1 MLKLRHHLF
10 LAAAV
15 VLVAPFAQAQLIE
28 EVELRRDGR
37 NAIAT
42 VRFISPVQFRRSTAS
57 RNGDLV
63 QAFYDVLPTREEL
76 NLAAGQQ
83 RTLQGG
89 GAIPQIQIED
99 EAQSRAGMS
108 RKLII
113 RFVKPVKFVVRAG
126 RGNRQIEIVLDG
138 LGESV
143 EAANANRAQALA
155 RATPVVPAPA
165 PSPAASAPDA
175 SADVAAKAAELWA
188 QAQSAY
194 GQTNWAL
201 AIEKL
206 SELLALPPTPASRRA
221 QELIGMARLKQG
233 DTGRARGEFENF
245 LQLYPSG
252 PDSDRIRNE
261 LAALPKPE
269 AAPRAKPVVQASSTT
284 TGSIAASYYGGRSKV
299 RTQEFQ
305 DSPLS
310 GLPELASD
318 NVLSG
323 TDQKQALVSADLN
336 WRYRDADKDMRF
348 VFRDSYSADLRTA
361 GRNRNR
367 LSALYFDYKSTADN
381 YNFRIGRQS
390 PIGGGVLYRFDGVQA
405 GYAFAPKWRVNAVAG
420 APTDTLLDTRRHFYG
435 MSIDAEALTKE
446 ISGSAYA
453 VQQVIDGQVDRRA
466 LGTELRYF
474 SGGLSISS
482 QLDYDIAIKG
492 LNIASLQGT
501 WQTEANTVVNILLD
515 RRTVPVL
522 GLSNVLFFQNP
533 ALLTPAR
540 RLSDLF
546 ASGSTVEDLRIT
558 AKGVTAYQNQ
568 GLFGFTTPLNKNWQ
582 AGADIRWTNVGAIA
596 AVPVVLPNG
605 QAGTGNL
612 WGIGAQLIGSNL
624 YSTRDTHVISLNL
637 MKGPTYRG
645 NLLSYNNM
653 TSIGENWQLEP
664 SFKYYTQSGSIGG
677 TVKRWTPG
685 VRLSLKIQNQF
696 TLESEVV
703 YERSETQ
710 SAARNESSGRLSYFV
725 GARYDY

>member
-1 MLKLRHHLF
+1 MSHLRSRLVF
-10 LAAAV
+10 ATIAA
-15 VLVAPFAQAQLIE
+15 LVAPYAQAQLIE

-37 NAIAT
+37 NAIAS
-42 VRFISPVQFRRSTAS
+42 VRFVSPVQYLRSTAS

-63 QAFYDVLPTREEL
+63 QSFYDVLPTRDVL

-83 RTLQGG
+83 RTVHGG
-89 GAIPQIQIED
+89 GTIPQIQIED
-99 EAQSRAGMS
+99 EAQGRAGMS

-113 RFVKPVKFVVRAG
+113 RFAKPVKFVVRAG
-126 RGNRQIEIVLDG
+126 RGNRAIEIVLDG
-138 LGESV
+138 MGESV
-143 EAANANRAQALA
+143 EAANGNQALA
-155 RATPVVPAPA
+155 IARSRQVAPA
-165 PSPAASAPDA
+165 PEPQAIPSDTSTELTIKSAA
-175 SADVAAKAAELWA
+175 LWA
-188 QAQSAY
+188 EAQAAFGQS
-194 GQTNWAL
+194 NFAL

-206 SELLALPPTPASRRA
+206 NELLALPATPASRRA
-221 QELIGMARLKQG
+221 QEMIGLARLKQG
-233 DTGRARGEFENF
+233 DTSRARGEFENF

-252 PDSDRIRNE
+252 PDSDRIRTE
-261 LAALPKPE
+261 LAALPKPSE
-269 AAPRAKPVVQASSTT
+269 TPRARPAVPPTSTT
-284 TGSIAASYYGGRSKV
+284 TGSLAASYYGGRSKV

-323 TDQKQALVSADLN
+323 TDQKQALVSTDLN

-361 GRNRNR
+361 GRNKNR

-381 YNFRIGRQS
+381 YNFRVGRQS
-390 PIGGGVLYRFDGVQA
+390 PTGGGVLYRFDGLQA
-405 GYAFAPKWRVNAVAG
+405 GYTFAPKWRANAVVG
-420 APTDTLLDTRRHFYG
+420 SPTDTLLDTQRHFYG
-435 MSIDAEALTKE
+435 LSLDAEALTKE
-446 ISGSAYA
+446 LSGSAYV
-453 VQQVIDGQVDRRA
+453 VQQMIDKQVDRRA

-474 SGGLSISS
+474 SGGLSVSS
-482 QLDYDIAIKG
+482 QLDYDVVIKG

-501 WQTEANTVVNILLD
+501 LQLEDNTVFNMLLD

-533 ALLTPAR
+533 AMLTPAR

-546 ASGSTVEDLRIT
+546 ASGSTLADLRT
-558 AKGVTAYQNQ
+558 TTKAVTAYQNQ
-568 GLFGFTTPLNKNWQ
+568 GLLGFTTPINKNWQ

-605 QAGTGNL
+605 QPGTGNL
-612 WGIGAQLIGSNL
+612 WGVGTQLIGSNL
-624 YSTRDTHVISLNL
+624 YSGRDTHVFSLNL
-637 MKGPTYRG
+637 MKGPTYQG
-645 NLLSYNNM
+645 NLFAYNNM
-653 TSIGENWQLEP
+653 TSIAEVWQLEP
-664 SFKYYTQSGSIGG
+664 SFKYYTQSGTVGG

-696 TLESEVV
+696 TVESEVV
-703 YERSETQ
+703 YERSETK
-710 SAARNESSGRLSYFV
+710 SPSRNESSGRLSYFL